1 MLIVTFLFQG
11 KKKTKRSKYKSG
23 DGKVQECNYETLP
36 QDVESLQ
43 VSDTEET
50 SDSQI
55 GCVENIE
62 TAISDA
68 FSEICDESSKLL
80 DNVSEDHNEAQPD
93 ERSLNLEESNLRL
106 VKSSKV
112 SNYIHTNECKQ
123 GVSQSETEL
132 DEIQSPAPQ
141 LGQESSQADTSFE
154 SPLHLP
160 SSPSVESAED
170 PLSLWI
176 ETNEETEIAKEASPS
191 APILLS
197 SLKSAIQDNIHVVT
211 PEEAATDKPYFPFIN
226 KEEDVEEVV
235 KPFTLPQLAALYHNP
250 ELDVGEEF
258 VSQFVETELRGG
270 DALRHP
276 LYELLLNYQQARSKL
291 TVSNVELHSLKNEC
305 KEHQKHLW
313 SMERCQ
319 VTEHGECQV
328 W

>member
-1 MLIVTFLFQG
+1 M
-11 KKKTKRSKYKSG
+11 
-23 DGKVQECNYETLP
+23 
-36 QDVESLQ
+36 ESLQ

-50 SDSQI
+50 SHSQI

-276 LYELLLNYQQARSKL
+276 LHELLLNYQQARSKL

>member
-1 MLIVTFLFQG
+1 M
-11 KKKTKRSKYKSG
+11 
-23 DGKVQECNYETLP
+23 
-36 QDVESLQ
+36 ESLQ

-50 SDSQI
+50 SHSQI

-93 ERSLNLEESNLRL
+93 ERSLNLEESNLCL

-291 TVSNVELHSLKNEC
+291 TVSNVELHLLKNEC

>member
-1 MLIVTFLFQG
+1 M
-11 KKKTKRSKYKSG
+11 
-23 DGKVQECNYETLP
+23 
-36 QDVESLQ
+36 ESLQ

-50 SDSQI
+50 SHSQI

-80 DNVSEDHNEAQPD
+80 DNVSEDHTEAQPD

-123 GVSQSETEL
+123 SVSQSETEL

>member
-1 MLIVTFLFQG
+1 M
-11 KKKTKRSKYKSG
+11 
-23 DGKVQECNYETLP
+23 
-36 QDVESLQ
+36 ESLQ

-50 SDSQI
+50 SHSQI

-68 FSEICDESSKLL
+68 FSEIGDESSKLL
-80 DNVSEDHNEAQPD
+80 DNVSEDHTEAQPD

-197 SLKSAIQDNIHVVT
+197 SLKSAIQDNIIVVT

>member
-1 MLIVTFLFQG
+1 M
-11 KKKTKRSKYKSG
+11 
-23 DGKVQECNYETLP
+23 
-36 QDVESLQ
+36 ESLQ

-50 SDSQI
+50 SHSQI
-55 GCVENIE
+55 KCVENIE

-93 ERSLNLEESNLRL
+93 ERSLNLEESNLCL
-106 VKSSKV
+106 VKSPKV

-276 LYELLLNYQQARSKL
+276 LYKLLLNYQQARSKL

>member
-1 MLIVTFLFQG
+1 M
-11 KKKTKRSKYKSG
+11 
-23 DGKVQECNYETLP
+23 
-36 QDVESLQ
+36 ESLQ

-50 SDSQI
+50 SHSQT
-55 GCVENIE
+55 GCVDNIE

-68 FSEICDESSKLL
+68 FSEICDESAKLL
-80 DNVSEDHNEAQPD
+80 DNVSEDHNVAHPD
-93 ERSLNLEESNLRL
+93 ERSSSLEESNLHL
-106 VKSSKV
+106 VKSPEV
-112 SNYIHTNECKQ
+112 ADYIYKHECKQ
-123 GVSQSETEL
+123 GVTQSETEL
-132 DEIQSPAPQ
+132 DEIQSPAQ
-141 LGQESSQADTSFE
+141 SQVTQESSQADTSFE

-160 SSPSVESAED
+160 SSSSIESAED

-191 APILLS
+191 APILQS
-197 SLKSAIQDNIHVVT
+197 SLKSSIQDNVDEVT
-211 PEEAATDKPYFPFIN
+211 PEEGATDKPYFPFIN
-226 KEEDVEEVV
+226 KEEDLEEVV
-235 KPFTLPQLAALYHNP
+235 KPFTLSQLAALYHNP

-291 TVSNVELHSLKNEC
+291 TVSNVELNSLKNEC

-328 W
+328 C